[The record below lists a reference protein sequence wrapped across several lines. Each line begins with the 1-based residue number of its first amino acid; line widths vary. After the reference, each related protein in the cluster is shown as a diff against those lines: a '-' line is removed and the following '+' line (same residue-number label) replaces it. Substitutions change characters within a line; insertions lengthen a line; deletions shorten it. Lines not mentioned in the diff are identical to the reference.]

1 MTLNVKYSPVKE
13 HGEAEVGQGDLH
25 DKTAADT
32 MDFLE
37 VVVAVQEGETPA
49 KNIVKTNTKLVQYI
63 T

>member
-1 MTLNVKYSPVKE
+1 
-13 HGEAEVGQGDLH
+13 
-25 DKTAADT
+25 